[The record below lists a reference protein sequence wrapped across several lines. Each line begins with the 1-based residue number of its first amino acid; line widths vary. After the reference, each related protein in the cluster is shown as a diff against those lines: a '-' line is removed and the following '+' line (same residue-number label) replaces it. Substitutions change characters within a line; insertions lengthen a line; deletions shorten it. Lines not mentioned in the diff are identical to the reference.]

1 MTELTSRLRAWID
14 ALDAEFLERA
24 AAVRLAVIA
33 PAAGQH
39 LLLVGPPGT
48 AKTMLAQRITEMWSG
63 KLFSTLLTKFSTPE
77 DVFGPLSLPALERG
91 VYARL
96 VEGYLPTADIAFV
109 DEIYKANA
117 AILNSLLSILNE
129 RVFFNGAERVS
140 VPLLSMIAASNEVP
154 DDDEGL
160 DALDDR
166 ILLRVRVDAVART
179 ESFTR
184 LVDRSMAA
192 AHSRPPSLTRADALA
207 LRVAASKVRVPEAT
221 VKALLELREACK
233 ASQLVVSDRR
243 WRQAVD
249 AMATCAALD
258 EAEAIEPAHLGVLS
272 HVLWRKPADQPK
284 VQDALALALDV
295 MGLST
300 PTTSVEELKALLEES
315 ARELSKLSGRAQ
327 QQFGGGW
334 GGQTD
339 SREKVEADGREAMRK
354 AKHVVVAADAWLVAM
369 ESELQG
375 RGKLWGPF
383 WADVWTRLDIHAKRE
398 RIRTHDFI
406 TKRVPAHMPQLA
418 SEWG

>member
-1 MTELTSRLRAWID
+1 MIEAASRVRAWID

-24 AAVRLAVIA
+24 AAVRLAAIA
-33 PAAGQH
+33 PVAGQH

-48 AKTMLAQRITEMWSG
+48 AKTMLARRITEMWSG

-117 AILNSLLSILNE
+117 AILNALLSILNE
-129 RVFFNGAERVS
+129 RVFFNGAERVP
-140 VPLLSMIAASNEVP
+140 VPLLTMIAASNEVP
-154 DDDEGL
+154 EDDEGL

-184 LVDRSMAA
+184 LVDRSMGAA
-192 AHSRPPSLTRADALA
+192 GSLTPLTREDALA
-207 LRVAASKVRVPEAT
+207 LHFTASKVRVPEAT

-233 ASQLVVSDRR
+233 ASQLMVSDRR

-258 EAEAIEPAHLGVLS
+258 GTEEIEPAHLGVLS

-284 VQDALALALDV
+284 VQDALALALDA

-300 PTTSVEELKALLEES
+300 PTASVNELRELLEES
-315 ARELSKLSGRAQ
+315 ARDLSKLSGRAQ
-327 QQFGGGW
+327 QQFGAGW

-339 SREKVEADGREAMRK
+339 SRQKVEADGREAMRK
-354 AKHVVVAADAWLVAM
+354 AKHVVAAADAWLLAI
-369 ESELQG
+369 ERELQG
-375 RGKLWGPF
+375 RSKLWGPF
-383 WADVWTRLDIHAKRE
+383 WADVWTRLDIHSKRE
-398 RIRTHDFI
+398 RVRTHDFI
-406 TKRVPAHMPQLA
+406 TKRVPTHMPQLA
-418 SEWG
+418 GEWG

>member
-221 VKALLELREACK
+221 VKALLAP
-233 ASQLVVSDRR
+233 AGSSSGTSTSSSQLEARR
-243 WRQAVD
+243 R
-249 AMATCAALD
+249 
-258 EAEAIEPAHLGVLS
+258 
-272 HVLWRKPADQPK
+272 R
-284 VQDALALALDV
+284 
-295 MGLST
+295 
-300 PTTSVEELKALLEES
+300 S
-315 ARELSKLSGRAQ
+315 AS
-327 QQFGGGW
+327 
-334 GGQTD
+334 
-339 SREKVEADGREAMRK
+339 
-354 AKHVVVAADAWLVAM
+354 
-369 ESELQG
+369 
-375 RGKLWGPF
+375 
-383 WADVWTRLDIHAKRE
+383 
-398 RIRTHDFI
+398 
-406 TKRVPAHMPQLA
+406 
-418 SEWG
+418 